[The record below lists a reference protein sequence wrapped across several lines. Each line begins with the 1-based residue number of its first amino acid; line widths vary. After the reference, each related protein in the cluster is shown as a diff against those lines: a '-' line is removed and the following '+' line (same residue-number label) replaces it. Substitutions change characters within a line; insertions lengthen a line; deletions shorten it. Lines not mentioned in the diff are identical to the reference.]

1 MGQGPLSGV
10 RILDLSH
17 TLAGP
22 FATMVLADLG
32 AEVIKVEPLGGDET
46 RHWAPFVGSESAY
59 FMSVNRGKRSIAVN
73 LRDQRGREIVYRL
86 ASRSHILVEN
96 YRPGVREKLGVDPS
110 SIFHVNSSI
119 VYVSIKG
126 FRPGTRYESKPAYDL
141 VIQAMSGLMSTIS
154 EEGRE
159 PIRVPFALFDIVA
172 GLLAAVYAL
181 AGLYSSKRPY
191 YAEVYLYDAAVF
203 AMSYVPVIYL
213 LTGKVPRTGGS
224 RHPSIVPYRAFR
236 AGDGKWLV
244 LAAANDR
251 LWRAFCYAVG
261 RPDLADDPRFR
272 TNADRVRNR
281 DLLEP
286 ILEEIFATK
295 PRREWLDLL
304 EDAGVPSAPVYSLE
318 EVFADAYAAGMVTEL
333 PHALLGSV
341 RQLMEPAAVDGERP
355 IAREG
360 PPLLGQ
366 HTIEVLRELGYSEK
380 YIEELIREG
389 VVGVASAHR

>member
-1 MGQGPLSGV
+1 
-10 RILDLSH
+10 
-17 TLAGP
+17 
-22 FATMVLADLG
+22 MVLADLG
-32 AEVIKVEPLGGDET
+32 AEVIKVEPPGGDET

-59 FMSVNRGKRSIAVN
+59 FMSINRGKKSIVVN
-73 LRDQRGREIVYRL
+73 LRDPRGREIVHRL

-96 YRPGVREKLGVDPS
+96 YRLGVREKLGVDPS
-110 SIFHVNSSI
+110 SVFRVNSGI

-159 PIRVPFALFDIVA
+159 PIRVSFALFDIVT

-181 AGLYSSKRPY
+181 AGLYSGRRPY

-203 AMSYVPVIYL
+203 AMSYVPMIYL
-213 LTGKVPRTGGS
+213 LTGKTPRISGS

-251 LWRAFCYAVG
+251 LWRAFCAAIG
-261 RPDLADDPRFR
+261 RPDLAEDPKFK

-281 DLLEP
+281 GQLEP
-286 ILEEIFATK
+286 MLEEIFAAK
-295 PRREWLDLL
+295 SREEWLDLL
-304 EDAGVPSAPVYSLE
+304 EKAGVPAAPVYSLE
-318 EVFADAYAAGMVTEL
+318 EVFADAYAADMVVEL

-366 HTIEVLRELGYSEK
+366 HTREVLRELGYSERE
-380 YIEELIREG
+380 IEELIREG
-389 VVGVASAHR
+389 VVDTASAQR